1 MPSEF
6 DKIMNFTYNIHF
18 EQMQSFDEIWLFMY
32 AWNFAESRVTLKTLN
47 LVKKAKNEALLN
59 LAFN

>member
-1 MPSEF
+1 
-6 DKIMNFTYNIHF
+6 MNFTYNIHF
-18 EQMQSFDEIWLFMY
+18 EQIQSFDEIWLFMY